1 MFLAAGTGN
10 SAFHLLEA
18 TRLIRPVSLVVLG
31 AGTIWTSGLRWVVFT
46 TRRGF
51 GDVMKVLV
59 AVDSITTLDI
69 LLNEMI
75 ARSWPAGTEARVLSI
90 VEDGDVPGKLWRE
103 EGYEISAVRREM
115 HRRGEQITASAV
127 ERLRQ
132 KGISSRVVIMRGNPE
147 FLISFAARSWPA
159 DLIVMRAHNR
169 KDFRS
174 RLLGSVAK
182 SVVESAPCS
191 VEIMRPREKTDGFRV
206 LLATDGSAASIAAS
220 QAIAEMSLPENTEV
234 RVVRAVNA
242 MSYSLEELGLIG
254 GAATDEAHR
263 AIGNAVQVLSAA
275 PLKISAEVIAGSAAR
290 QIVARARQWGA
301 DLIVLGTNE
310 RRGLSRL
317 LFGSTSAAVAS
328 GAHCS
333 VRVIRRNESVNELQQ
348 SRKAA

>member
-1 MFLAAGTGN
+1 
-10 SAFHLLEA
+10 
-18 TRLIRPVSLVVLG
+18 
-31 AGTIWTSGLRWVVFT
+31 
-46 TRRGF
+46 
-51 GDVMKVLV
+51 MKVLV
-59 AVDSITTLDI
+59 AADSITTLEI
-69 LLNEMI
+69 LLDEMT

-90 VEDGDVPGKLWRE
+90 VEDGDVPSKVWRE
-103 EGYEISAVRREM
+103 EGYEVSAVRREM
-115 HRRGEQITASAV
+115 HRRGEQITALAV

-132 KGISSRVVIMRGNPE
+132 KRIPSRVVVMRGNPE

-159 DLIVMRAHNR
+159 DLILMRAHNR

-182 SVVESAPCS
+182 SVVENAPCS
-191 VEIMRPREKTDGFRV
+191 VEVVRPREKTDGFRV
-206 LLATDGSAASIAAS
+206 LLATDGSAASIAAAH
-220 QAIAEMSLPENTEV
+220 AIAEMSSPENTEV
-234 RVVRAVNA
+234 RVVSAVNP
-242 MSYSLEELGLIG
+242 MIYSLEELGLTG
-254 GAATDEAHR
+254 DSGTDQAHR

-275 PLKISAEVIAGSAAR
+275 PVKISAEVVAGGAAR
-290 QIVARARQWGA
+290 QIVARARYWRA

-333 VRVIRRNESVNELQQ
+333 VRVIRRKESVNGLQE